1 MQIMNDTREYII
13 DQAYGLFLSRSYEAV
28 SISEISK
35 AIGFTKGALY
45 HHFTNKEDLFRAVID
60 KYLPIDDFFV
70 PFKGNTLKEYIDEC
84 VRISE
89 KVINSIISGHNNFI
103 PINYLALLID
113 AFRHYQKYANEK
125 ENLIR
130 NEFEHIESIIEKAIE
145 NNEIRKD
152 INAKSMA
159 LSFFSLNIG
168 IAGNLLINNSP
179 EQAIESLRNQL
190 YELYNLMKL

>member
-1 MQIMNDTREYII
+1 MNDTKEYII
-13 DQAYGLFLSRSYEAV
+13 DQAYSLFLSRSYEAV
-28 SISEISK
+28 SISDISK

-45 HHFTNKEDLFRAVID
+45 HHFTNKEDLFRSVID
-60 KYLPIDDFFV
+60 KYLSINDFFV

-130 NEFEHIESIIEKAIE
+130 NEFEQIEAIIERAIA

-152 INAKSMA
+152 IDAKSMA
-159 LSFFSLNIG
+159 LNFFSLNMG

-179 EQAIESLRNQL
+179 EQAIEALRNQL

>member
-1 MQIMNDTREYII
+1 MSDTREYII

-45 HHFTNKEDLFRAVID
+45 HHFTNKEDLFKAVID
-60 KYLPIDDFFV
+60 KYLPINDFFI

-84 VRISE
+84 VKIAEEVIE
-89 KVINSIISGHNNFI
+89 KIMGRHSNFI
-103 PINYLALLID
+103 PINYLSLLID
-113 AFRHYQKYANEK
+113 AFRHYPRYANEK
-125 ENLIR
+125 EQLIL
-130 NEFEHIESIIEKAIE
+130 NEFDQIEHIIKKAIE

-152 INAKSMA
+152 INSTNMA
-159 LSFFSLNIG
+159 LNFFSINVG
-168 IAGNLLINNSP
+168 IAGNLIINNSP
-179 EQAIESLRNQL
+179 KKTIEALHNQL

>member
-1 MQIMNDTREYII
+1 MSDTREYII

-130 NEFEHIESIIEKAIE
+130 NEFEQIEAIIDRAIA

-152 INAKSMA
+152 IDAKSMA
-159 LSFFSLNIG
+159 LNFFSLKMG

-179 EQAIESLRNQL
+179 EKAIEALRNQL

>member
-1 MQIMNDTREYII
+1 MNDTKEYII
-13 DQAYGLFLSRSYEAV
+13 DQAYSLFLSRSYEAV
-28 SISEISK
+28 SISDISK

-45 HHFTNKEDLFRAVID
+45 HHFTNKEDLFRSVID
-60 KYLPIDDFFV
+60 KYLSINDFFFF
-70 PFKGNTLKEYIDEC
+70 FKGNTLKEYIDEC

-130 NEFEHIESIIEKAIE
+130 NEFEQIEAIIERAIA

-152 INAKSMA
+152 IDAKSMA
-159 LSFFSLNIG
+159 LNFFSLNMG

-179 EQAIESLRNQL
+179 EQAIEALRNQL